1 MCTAYMSAQER
12 PCAYCGHSFS
22 IHFSDDARGLGSK
35 DSKDVRKG
43 CSALSAGAPCP
54 CPGFAA
60 SLPEGGRQDS
70 GAGIS

>member
-1 MCTAYMSAQER
+1 MNEQM
-12 PCAYCGHSFS
+12 PCAYCGHPFS
-22 IHFSDDARGLGSK
+22 VHFSDDARGLGSK

-43 CSALSAGAPCP
+43 CSVVQGGTPCP

-60 SLPEGGRQDS
+60 SLPEGGRQDA